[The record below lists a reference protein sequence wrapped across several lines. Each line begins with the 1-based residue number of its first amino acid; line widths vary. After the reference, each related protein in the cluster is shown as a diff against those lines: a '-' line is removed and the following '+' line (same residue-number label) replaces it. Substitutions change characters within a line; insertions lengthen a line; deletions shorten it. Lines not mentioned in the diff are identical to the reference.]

1 MAVALCS
8 LAIAQSPTLVTV
20 SGPVYDLTGGPFAGS
35 ITPTLQAVTS
45 NGAVVRSKPIKV
57 CTPGLNLTNC
67 TYNTLINGQF
77 SLAMVSNGTASP
89 AATSYTVVYAPS
101 GGSSYTE
108 YWSIPGPWIA
118 HTVYQVGQGILD
130 PNGNIQVVSV
140 NGTSGSSAPSWN
152 ATVGGISSD
161 AGFMLWRNAG
171 PPTPALVE
179 TGPSTV
185 NPNLT
190 GPAGIQGIQGV
201 QGAQGLQGTIGL
213 TGATGSTGAQGTQG
227 ITGPTGAAST
237 VAGPTGP
244 SGAQG
249 IQGIVGATGAAST
262 VAGPS
267 GPTGPQGSVGAASTV
282 PGPTGSQGIQGIVG
296 PTGAA
301 STVAGPTGPAGPTP
315 SGAANLILA
324 TPNGSS
330 GTSGLRSLTAPDI
343 LAAGL
348 LSNPTTGNAA
358 TASVAA
364 HAATTDLASVAD
376 LATAVVCTGCTI
388 GAVGCWNGTTF
399 TTGACGG
406 GGGALSWASLTSTSW
421 ASLTSSGWATL
432 TH

>member
-201 QGAQGLQGTIGL
+201 QGAQGLQGIVGL
-213 TGATGSTGAQGTQG
+213 NGA
-227 ITGPTGAAST
+227 
-237 VAGPTGP
+237 TGP